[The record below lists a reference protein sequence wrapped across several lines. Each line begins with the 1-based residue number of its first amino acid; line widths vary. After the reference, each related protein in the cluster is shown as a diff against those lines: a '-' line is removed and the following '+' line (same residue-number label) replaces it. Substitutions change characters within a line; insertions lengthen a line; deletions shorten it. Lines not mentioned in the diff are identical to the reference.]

1 MKRCIICGNTGDDSS
16 TVCSVCGNPYVDM
29 SDSFGEDFEENLQ
42 EENQSADQKEDPAAG
57 EAASEKAEQAR
68 ETSEKAEE
76 EPPEA
81 LEKRTEEPPAD
92 SEKAAEPKENRPA
105 QEKKAYGTA
114 PGQQEAQRAGRP
126 ARATGAARDRRFTDR
141 GKQTPTAR
149 GGPGRRQAD
158 RPEELIPERE
168 RLRPGSPRALRN
180 PAEQPQK
187 EQPGEDRYK
196 GREDR
201 PRTRGDRRQA
211 ELRERKGQLRAGRQ
225 AQKTYSPAVQ
235 LRAEAL
241 PSSSLE
247 APGRLCREICLRE
260 TGSLIHGSPS
270 RLRVCIPREELRD
283 MEITVYGKRPE
294 RPCILPCSVL
304 WLFCTP
310 LF

>member
-1 MKRCIICGNTGDDSS
+1 MRRTCRKRI
-16 TVCSVCGNPYVDM
+16 NPQIRKKIRLP
-29 SDSFGEDFEENLQ
+29 GRQLQ
-42 EENQSADQKEDPAAG
+42 KRRSRQERRRRKRKKSRLKPWKRERRSRLPIRRKRQS
-57 EAASEKAEQAR
+57 R
-68 ETSEKAEE
+68 
-76 EPPEA
+76 
-81 LEKRTEEPPAD
+81 KRTGRLRRRRHTEQLPDSRKPRERADRPEPI
-92 SEKAAEPKENRPA
+92 
-105 QEKKAYGTA
+105 
-114 PGQQEAQRAGRP
+114 
-126 ARATGAARDRRFTDR
+126 GAARDRRFTDR
-141 GKQTPTAR
+141 GKQALTAR